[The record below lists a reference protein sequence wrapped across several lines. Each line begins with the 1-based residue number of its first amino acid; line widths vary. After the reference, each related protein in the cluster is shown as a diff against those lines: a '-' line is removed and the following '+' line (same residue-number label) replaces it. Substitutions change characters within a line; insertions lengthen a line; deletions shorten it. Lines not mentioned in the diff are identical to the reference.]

1 MNPIADEIRSI
12 YEENDDDILMHYG
25 MPRRSGR
32 YPWGSGK
39 DPYQRNVDFIGRVK
53 QLKQQGLS
61 EKEIAEAV
69 GLENS
74 TQLRVEY
81 STALAMRK
89 TQDRATI
96 KKMLAE
102 GINKSEIAKEM
113 GVNESTIRSL
123 LNEESEART
132 NQARNTANFLKKMV
146 DERGMI
152 DVGGDVEKFIGNLGV
167 SRTKLEEALY
177 ILQQEGYEVYGGR
190 VPQATNPGMRTT
202 LKVLCPPGT
211 GHKEIFDYG
220 KINSIED
227 FKSYDDGETFK
238 KAFTYPES
246 LDSKRLKIRYAEDG
260 GINKDGVIE
269 LRRGVEDISLG
280 NDLYSQVRILVD
292 GTHYL
297 KGMAV
302 YSDDLPD
309 GVDVLFNTNKKAG
322 TPMTDVLKKIKDDP
336 DNPFGSAIK
345 EKGGQR
351 WYIDE
356 NGNEKLSVINKRAEQ
371 GDWSEWKDKLPAQF
385 LSKQSLSLA
394 KRQLKEAIDAK
405 ESEYND
411 ICALTNPTVKKNLLN
426 SFAEDCDSA
435 AVHLYAAAL
444 PRQKY
449 HVILPVNELSDN
461 EIYAPNYHDGEKVAL
476 VRYPHGGTFEIP
488 ILTVNNKQANARKMI
503 GPNSGDAVGI
513 NSKVAERLSGADFDG
528 DTVMVIPTGGKV
540 KITSTDPLKG
550 LEGFDPKLAY
560 PAVPGMKKLGEKAK
574 QKEMG
579 VVSNLITDMT
589 LKGASEDELARAV
602 RHSMVVIDATK
613 HKLNYKQSE
622 LDNDIPA
629 LKKKY
634 QAYIDENGHER
645 AGASTLIS
653 RAKSEMQ
660 VPKRKGSPQID
671 PETGKVSY
679 KESGETYDKTVIN
692 KKTGEVTVKKVPRTQ
707 KSSKMMET
715 DDAYTLISDKR
726 TNMEIA
732 YADFANK
739 MKSLAN
745 EARKTMVTTKDIKYD
760 PSAKATYSKEVEDL
774 NKKLFIAQK
783 NSPKERRAQLI
794 AASVVK
800 AKKDANP
807 DMTKDEIKKESQRAL
822 SAAREKLGA
831 KKQKIEITDKE
842 WEAIQA
848 GAISATKLNSI
859 INNADIDVLRQ
870 KAMPKTNKEIGQ
882 AQINRIKSLSNQG
895 KSNAEIAEALGIS
908 ASSVSNY
915 LK

>member
-89 TQDRATI
+89 THDRATI

-102 GINKSEIAKEM
+102 GKNKSEIAKEM

-132 NQARNTANFLKKMV
+132 NQARNTADFLKKMV

-503 GPNSGDAVGI
+503 GSNSGDAVGI

-540 KITSTDPLKG
+540 NITSTDPLKG

-679 KESGETYDKTVIN
+679 KESGETYDKTVVN
-692 KKTGEVTVKKVPRTQ
+692 KKTGEITVKKVPRTQ

>member
-1 MNPIADEIRSI
+1 MNPVADEIRSVL
-12 YEENDDDILMHYG
+12 EDDEYDFLMHYG

-39 DPYQRNVDFIGRVK
+39 DPYQRNCDFIGRVK
-53 QLKQQGLS
+53 ELKAMGKT

-69 GLENS
+69 GLKNTS
-74 TQLRVEY
+74 QLRVEY
-81 STALAMRK
+81 ATALAMRK

-102 GINKSEIAKEM
+102 GMNKSQIAKEM

-132 NQARNTANFLKKMV
+132 NQARKTADALKKLIS
-146 DERGMI
+146 EKGMI
-152 DVGGDVEKFIGNLGV
+152 DVGGDSELYLGV
-167 SRTKLEEALY
+167 SKTKLDEALY
-177 ILQQEGYEVYGGR
+177 ILEQEGYKVYGGR
-190 VPQATNPGMRTT
+190 VPQATNPGMKTT

-211 GHKEIFDYG
+211 EHKEIFNYEN
-220 KINSIED
+220 ISSIED
-227 FKSYDDGETFK
+227 FKSFDDGESFK

-260 GINKDGVIE
+260 GLQKDGVIE

-280 NDLYSQVRILVD
+280 DSLYSQVRILVD

-302 YSDDLPD
+302 YSDDMPD
-309 GVDVLFNTNKKAG
+309 GVDVIFNTNKKTG
-322 TPMTDVLKKIKDDP
+322 TPMEKVLKEIKDDP

-351 WYIDE
+351 WYTDE
-356 NGNEKLSVINKRAEQ
+356 NGNEKLSLINKRSDE
-371 GDWSEWKDKLPAQF
+371 GDWGDWKDKLPAQF

-394 KRQLKEAIDAK
+394 KQQLKLAIDDK
-405 ESEYND
+405 VSEYD
-411 ICALTNPTVKKNLLN
+411 EICSLTNPTVKKNLLQ

-449 HVILPVNELSDN
+449 HVILPDSNLS
-461 EIYAPNYHDGEKVAL
+461 ETEVYAPNYKDGEKVAL

-488 ILTVNNKQANARKMI
+488 ILTVNNKVDSSKKLI
-503 GPNSGDAVGI
+503 GPNSKDAVCI

-528 DTVMVIPTGGKV
+528 DTVMVIPTGGRV
-540 KITSTDPLKG
+540 KITSTPPLKG
-550 LEGFDPKLAY
+550 LEGFDPKLEY
-560 PAVPGMKKLGEKAK
+560 PEVPGMKKLTKSST
-574 QKEMG
+574 QNEMG
-579 VVSNLITDMT
+579 KVSNLITDMT
-589 LKGASEDELARAV
+589 LRGADQDELARAV
-602 RHSMVVIDATK
+602 RHSMVVIDAAK

-622 LDNDIPA
+622 IDNDIPA

-634 QAYIDENGHER
+634 QRVEDENGNKISE
-645 AGASTLIS
+645 GASTIIS
-653 RAKSEMQ
+653 RAKSPL
-660 VPKRKGSPQID
+660 VIPKRKGSPQID

-679 KESGETYDKTVIN
+679 KESGETYTKTTVN
-692 KKTGEVTVKKVPRTQ
+692 KRTGEVTTKKVLRTQ
-707 KSSKMMET
+707 NSTKMMET
-715 DDAYTLISDKR
+715 DDAYTLVSEMR
-726 TNMEIA
+726 TPMELA

-739 MKSLAN
+739 MKSMAN
-745 EARKTMVTTKDIKYD
+745 EARKTMVATKDIQYS
-760 PSAKATYSKEVEDL
+760 PSAKTTYEEEVKSL
-774 NKKLFIAQK
+774 NDKLLIAQK
-783 NSPKERRAQLI
+783 NSPRERQAQLI

-800 AKKDANP
+800 AKKSANP
-807 DMTKDEIKKESQRAL
+807 DMTNADIKKESQRAL
-822 SAAREKLGA
+822 SAAREQVGA
-831 KKQKIEITDKE
+831 KKQRIEVTDKE

-859 INNADIDVLRQ
+859 IKNADIDVLKE
-870 KAMPKTNKEIGQ
+870 KAMPRTTKELSQ
-882 AQINRIKSLSNQG
+882 AKINRIRSLSEQG
-895 KSNAEIAEALGIS
+895 KTNAEIANALGIS
-908 ASSVSNY
+908 PSSVSNY

>member
-1 MNPIADEIRSI
+1 MKRSQMKQRHMISKKLLYVPIQI
-12 YEENDDDILMHYG
+12 
-25 MPRRSGR
+25 
-32 YPWGSGK
+32 GS
-39 DPYQRNVDFIGRVK
+39 
-53 QLKQQGLS
+53 
-61 EKEIAEAV
+61 
-69 GLENS
+69 
-74 TQLRVEY
+74 
-81 STALAMRK
+81 
-89 TQDRATI
+89 
-96 KKMLAE
+96 
-102 GINKSEIAKEM
+102 
-113 GVNESTIRSL
+113 
-123 LNEESEART
+123 
-132 NQARNTANFLKKMV
+132 
-146 DERGMI
+146 
-152 DVGGDVEKFIGNLGV
+152 
-167 SRTKLEEALY
+167 
-177 ILQQEGYEVYGGR
+177 
-190 VPQATNPGMRTT
+190 
-202 LKVLCPPGT
+202 
-211 GHKEIFDYG
+211 
-220 KINSIED
+220 
-227 FKSYDDGETFK
+227 
-238 KAFTYPES
+238 
-246 LDSKRLKIRYAEDG
+246 
-260 GINKDGVIE
+260 
-269 LRRGVEDISLG
+269 
-280 NDLYSQVRILVD
+280 
-292 GTHYL
+292 
-297 KGMAV
+297 
-302 YSDDLPD
+302 
-309 GVDVLFNTNKKAG
+309 
-322 TPMTDVLKKIKDDP
+322 
-336 DNPFGSAIK
+336 
-345 EKGGQR
+345 
-351 WYIDE
+351 
-356 NGNEKLSVINKRAEQ
+356 
-371 GDWSEWKDKLPAQF
+371 
-385 LSKQSLSLA
+385 
-394 KRQLKEAIDAK
+394 
-405 ESEYND
+405 
-411 ICALTNPTVKKNLLN
+411 
-426 SFAEDCDSA
+426 
-435 AVHLYAAAL
+435 
-444 PRQKY
+444 
-449 HVILPVNELSDN
+449 
-461 EIYAPNYHDGEKVAL
+461 
-476 VRYPHGGTFEIP
+476 
-488 ILTVNNKQANARKMI
+488 
-503 GPNSGDAVGI
+503 NSGDAVGI

-560 PAVPGMKKLGEKAK
+560 PAVPGMKKLSEKAK

-671 PETGKVSY
+671 PETGKVTY
-679 KESGETYDKTVIN
+679 KESGETYDKTVVN
-692 KKTGEVTVKKVPRTQ
+692 KKTGEVTVKKIPRTQ

-715 DDAYTLISDKR
+715 DDAYTLISDKH

>member
-132 NQARNTANFLKKMV
+132 NQARNTADFLKKMV